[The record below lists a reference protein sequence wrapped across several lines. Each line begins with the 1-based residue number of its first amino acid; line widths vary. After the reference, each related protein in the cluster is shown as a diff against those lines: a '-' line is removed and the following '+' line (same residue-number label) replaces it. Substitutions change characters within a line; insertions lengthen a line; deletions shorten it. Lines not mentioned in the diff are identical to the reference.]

1 MGEDAHLVAGELILG
16 KAREA
21 ARVEDEAV
29 ENLVREQARLVYRVA
44 YAVLRSHPDAEDVVQ
59 ETFLRVLR
67 NSHKLAGIENPR
79 TWLAKIAWRLA
90 IDRSQSGRRRQEVTI
105 RDADR
110 ASGELAGRNIAADEI
125 LERTRAGEAL
135 ERLVRA
141 LPKKLREPL
150 ILSTIEE
157 MSPREAGA
165 VLGINEAAVRSR
177 VYRARQILKEKLA
190 AEFGGREEKR
200 NAGPKFQPR
209 S

>member
-16 KAREA
+16 KARES

-44 YAVLRSHPDAEDVVQ
+44 YAVLRNHPDAEDVVQ

-67 NSHKLAGIENPR
+67 NSHKLAGIENPK

-110 ASGELAGRNIAADEI
+110 ASGELAGRNMAADEV

-150 ILSTIEE
+150 ILSTLEE